1 MKEED
6 ELIQRRKKNPYTER
20 DRDSLSYTIY
30 DLLKKKKK
38 IFAKEILR
46 KREHDKKMISPGLGR
61 YNPKYKS
68 IEKHTQNTIFSFNN
82 FKTFNN
88 AYNQKL
94 MVKKRKIKEEDN
106 IFKTKV
112 ENMKKKL
119 NKFNFRFK
127 KRRKKKKKKLKKIIC
142 FLKA

>member
-1 MKEED
+1 
-6 ELIQRRKKNPYTER
+6 
-20 DRDSLSYTIY
+20 
-30 DLLKKKKK
+30 
-38 IFAKEILR
+38 
-46 KREHDKKMISPGLGR
+46 MISPGVGR
-61 YNPKYKS
+61 DNPKYKS

-112 ENMKKKL
+112 VNL
-119 NKFNFRFK
+119 S
-127 KRRKKKKKKLKKIIC
+127 
-142 FLKA
+142 FLQ